1 MKDNTRVISPAQS
14 GVMPDAP
21 ITDALK
27 AGDISYSTNWMGPI
41 ALRWYEERGL
51 LGEPETRYS
60 EFFKKEITTK
70 PVLKE
75 YSAGRIDIYGTES
88 HYPEEMSLPMM
99 ASSDWNRF
107 SKWLEGY
114 QTEEVQ
120 KLDEL
125 LEKYYADGNPE
136 IEWWKD
142 AK

>member
-1 MKDNTRVISPAQS
+1 
-14 GVMPDAP
+14 
-21 ITDALK
+21 
-27 AGDISYSTNWMGPI
+27 
-41 ALRWYEERGL
+41 
-51 LGEPETRYS
+51 
-60 EFFKKEITTK
+60 
-70 PVLKE
+70 
-75 YSAGRIDIYGTES
+75 
-88 HYPEEMSLPMM
+88 M

-142 AK
+142 AKWKPIVFRRGYVILSDIFLGSV